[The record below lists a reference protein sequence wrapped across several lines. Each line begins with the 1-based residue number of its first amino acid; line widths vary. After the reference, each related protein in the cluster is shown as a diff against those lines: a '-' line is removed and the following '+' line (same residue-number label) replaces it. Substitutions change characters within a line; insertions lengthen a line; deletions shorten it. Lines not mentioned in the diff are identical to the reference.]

1 MNNKVHSATKA
12 SPFMANYG
20 RELRIGVD
28 IRRKEKIEKAMEFA
42 KRMRKVQEEAGA
54 VLRKAQEEMKQQ
66 ADKGRRE
73 VEIWKKGDKVML
85 STRDLV
91 FRKRLTKKLI
101 ERYVGLYVIEEVVLN
116 NVVKL
121 RLLTSMRIHLVVNV
135 SRVVKYGEPVKEQR
149 VEELKLV
156 EVEEVK
162 E

>member
-1 MNNKVHSATKA
+1 MNNQVHSATKA

-73 VEIWKKGDKVML
+73 VETWKKGDKVML

-121 RLLTSMRIHLVVNV
+121 RLPTSMRIHLVVNV
-135 SRVVKYGEPVKEQR
+135 SRVVKYGEPVKGQR
-149 VEELKLV
+149 VDELKLE